1 MSNTVFPV
9 VRRSLVIVLAL
20 LALASACKKDP
31 KLPPPGSSQPDKF
44 LFDRGTQ
51 LLQQKNW
58 IAAREY
64 FSKIVESY
72 PNSPYRQDAKL
83 GIGDAYLGEGRL
95 DAVILGANEFKEFL
109 QYFPLNRKADYAQS
123 RLCYAGSKQMLSSQ
137 RDQTATEAAIK
148 ECDTFL
154 NNQAYAASMYRP
166 DVEKIRRQAQDRLS
180 QHAFEVGVTYLR
192 QRYPPGAISRF
203 MQVLADDP
211 GYSKKDEVYFYL
223 GEAYVKSARKVEA
236 LPMYE
241 RLLSEYPKSKYAK
254 KAEARV
260 KQLKEGKD

>member
-1 MSNTVFPV
+1 MKVFPV
-9 VRRSLVIVLAL
+9 VRRSLVIALAA
-20 LALASACKKDP
+20 LAFASACGKKDP
-31 KLPPPGSSQPDKF
+31 KLPAPGSAEPDKF
-44 LFDRGTQ
+44 LFDHGTQ

-64 FSKIVESY
+64 FRKIVDNY

-83 GIGDAYLGEGRL
+83 GIGDAYLGEGRIES
-95 DAVILGANEFKEFL
+95 VILGANEFKEFL

-137 RDQTATEAAIK
+137 RDQTATETAIK

-203 MQVLADDP
+203 LQVLADDP
-211 GYSKKDEVYFYL
+211 GYTKKDEVYYFL
-223 GEAYVKSARKVEA
+223 GEAYMKADRKVEA
-236 LPMYE
+236 LPIYQ
-241 RLLSEYPKSKYAK
+241 RLLTEYPNSKYAK
-254 KAEARV
+254 KAQERV
-260 KQLKEGKD
+260 KKLQDIKR